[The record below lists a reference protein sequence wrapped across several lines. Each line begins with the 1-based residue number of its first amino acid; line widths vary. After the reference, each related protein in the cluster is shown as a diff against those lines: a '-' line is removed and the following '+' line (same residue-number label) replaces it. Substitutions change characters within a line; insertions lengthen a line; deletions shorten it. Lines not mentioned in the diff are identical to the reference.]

1 MIIVKLLSIC
11 HFFACEENLCE
22 RESLLIWRFVKQ
34 LYITIFSFVR
44 KEENES
50 GWESVFLW
58 KDKRVNI
65 LGGVFICQH
74 FYLFEI
80 GSFLFE
86 YCRIFLIPQFIET
99 NYIAKQI
106 NLFFFLPMLRC
117 CRVVNSCSHLRR

>member
-1 MIIVKLLSIC
+1 MLNYYRFVI
-11 HFFACEENLCE
+11 FFACEENLCE

-58 KDKRVNI
+58 NDKRVNI

-106 NLFFFLPMLRC
+106 NLFFFPYLYEGVAVL
-117 CRVVNSCSHLRR
+117 